1 MAVVF
6 GLVTAFAWAF
16 SNVFTQK
23 AARTSTP
30 PVALMFS
37 VLLIA
42 TAAVLPIA
50 LLVDGLRG
58 PWTIDALAWP
68 VAGGALSVLGF
79 FLLLRALTQ
88 GSLSVVAPII
98 ALEGG
103 LATLISIALGERPSA
118 LQYLLQIGRAHV

>member
-1 MAVVF
+1 MAVIF

-23 AARTSTP
+23 AARTATP
-30 PVALMFS
+30 PVTLMFS
-37 VLLIA
+37 VLLVA
-42 TAAVLPIA
+42 TAAVLPVA

-58 PWTIDALAWP
+58 PWTPAALAWP
-68 VAGGALSVLGF
+68 MAGGALSVLGF
-79 FLLLRALTQ
+79 VLLLRALTQ

-103 LATLISIALGERPSA
+103 LATLMAMA
-118 LQYLLQIGRAHV
+118 IGHRDRKSTRLNSSH